1 MKNKLSREEKRAMRI
16 KDTNPR
22 EPFRTYD
29 GKPYPY
35 FLIVIQ
41 DFCVS
46 VVMTVI
52 LILWLS
58 APALG
63 IAAFILWSD
72 LLTKILIFLLLG
84 VWLFLKLTRTL
95 RKRLLFVSRLKRVCR
110 KKGYRLHIYRNLLF
124 PLKKYTNRADLS
136 VEATGTFYEVMLFPA
151 RRRLVKYRFLKEGE
165 VELETR
171 FLKNRIKQIYN
182 IKPRVRVKK
191 YGFEGAAG
199 AVKVLLLN
207 PVPYEMYYFDKNDFK
222 LYPCGS
228 GAEFFGYNAYSG
240 SGFVKMLERM

>member
-1 MKNKLSREEKRAMRI
+1 MKNKLSREEKRAILI
-16 KDTNPR
+16 KDANPR

-41 DFCVS
+41 NFCVS
-46 VVMTVI
+46 VVMTVFMA
-52 LILWLS
+52 LLLS
-58 APALG
+58 VPVLG
-63 IAAFILWSD
+63 ITAFVIWSD
-72 LLTKILIFLLLG
+72 LLTKTIVFSLVGI
-84 VWLFLKLTRTL
+84 WLFLILTRTV
-95 RKRLLFVSRLKRVCR
+95 RKRLIFIQKLKKVCR

-124 PLKKYTNRADLS
+124 PLKKYTNRADFS

-191 YGFEGAAG
+191 YGFEGAEG

-207 PVPYEMYYFDKNDFK
+207 PVPYEMYYLDKKDFK
-222 LYPCGS
+222 VYPCGS
-228 GAEFFGYNAYSG
+228 GAEFFGYSAYTG
-240 SGFVKMLERM
+240 NGFIKMLERI